1 MSAFLLSPHRKRPSS
16 ECARGTKSAAL
27 DIPDQ
32 GRRKGVCVN
41 VIGDLAFASGVSV
54 QSWVSRID
62 EDAAE
67 CRERAFDLWLSC
79 HTQQEIAI
87 LPTKQT
93 YRRAYVPRIAT
104 SLFGISRV

>member
-1 MSAFLLSPHRKRPSS
+1 M
-16 ECARGTKSAAL
+16 
-27 DIPDQ
+27 
-32 GRRKGVCVN
+32 
-41 VIGDLAFASGVSV
+41 
-54 QSWVSRID
+54 SRID